1 MLSAREIQVARLISR
16 GRYEKEIAVQL
27 HIAVGTVHAHSR
39 SIREKW
45 HASNIAEIT
54 RNYILTYDHTIR
66 QRIRRAYQ
74 AGRSGGPDGRGAAQT
89 SDQPA
94 TGIRNFWTRANKN
107 MAQAWHHKP
116 REARFADLL
125 LNGRA
130 GHRNQNKLTMTE
142 LQKIDIL
149 QWMYSELT
157 LEQLKTLKQIA
168 KDIAR
173 NEDKASARPAADL
186 PAAGK
191 RD

>member
-1 MLSAREIQVARLISR
+1 MLSAREIQVDRLISR

-27 HIAVGTVHAHSR
+27 HIAVATVHAHSR
-39 SIREKW
+39 NIREKW
-45 HASNIAEIT
+45 HASN
-54 RNYILTYDHTIR
+54 
-66 QRIRRAYQ
+66 Q
-74 AGRSGGPDGRGAAQT
+74 
-89 SDQPA
+89 
-94 TGIRNFWTRANKN
+94 
-107 MAQAWHHKP
+107 
-116 REARFADLL
+116 
-125 LNGRA
+125 
-130 GHRNQNKLTMTE
+130 NQLTMTE

-173 NEDKASARPAADL
+173 NEDKTSARPAADL